1 MNDRARLGQ
10 ECCEGWAQSPD
21 GQAAPPPQKRQPRG
35 ATGLKP
41 GGWVG
46 RKISPELGQ
55 GGK

>member
-46 RKISPELGQ
+46 RKVSPELGQ